1 MRFRGM
7 LHFDNCQQHNALV
20 LSQYHCDTRS
30 YMQIE
35 TKAMPRSPT
44 NTIQFFQFHAI
55 CCCHKCDTWIF
66 NVMMM
71 QKWSIESCAV
81 KEKKKWND
89 FKWNIH
95 WTKLSAY
102 SGFICRDI
110 RNFTFPTA
118 PAFARVQLLLSRTVH
133 PSCRSLCHRP
143 ATTKRLP
150 VLFLF
155 HLQSVAVISRSR
167 EFLIHIEK
175 RPMVVWRMRM
185 MHSG

>member
-81 KEKKKWND
+81 KEKKMKRFQMKHPLNEVICLFWV
-89 FKWNIH
+89 H
-95 WTKLSAY
+95 LSWHTQFHF
-102 SGFICRDI
+102 SHCTR
-110 RNFTFPTA
+110 
-118 PAFARVQLLLSRTVH
+118 LC
-133 PSCRSLCHRP
+133 SCSIAAVAHRP
-143 ATTKRLP
+143 SVVSIALP
-150 VLFLF
+150 SAG
-155 HLQSVAVISRSR
+155 HNKTPSGSISLSSS
-167 EFLIHIEK
+167 ISCSNQ
-175 RPMVVWRMRM
+175 P
-185 MHSG
+185 